1 MRGRYAQY
9 TLSLWQ
15 NGPVSI
21 VFSFE
26 ENPNCHKSVCPQS
39 LCPCSMEGGRKKRKE
54 EKKEAISLLQMSP
67 VLESPSFALDPYF
80 GRSFCIEK

>member
-1 MRGRYAQY
+1 
-9 TLSLWQ
+9 
-15 NGPVSI
+15 
-21 VFSFE
+21 
-26 ENPNCHKSVCPQS
+26 
-39 LCPCSMEGGRKKRKE
+39 MEGGRKKRKE